1 MPNSALLWRNLTN
14 MILDKYQ
21 KINLKNKII
30 AMPIGFVLIIFGL
43 IYFIVAPTIVDIKTV
58 GGEIEEQR
66 IDLEKK
72 YNNGISLRQLT
83 ENLKII
89 EPKLSLLDKIFINK
103 NRELEF
109 ITTIENEANE
119 ARVSQK
125 INLISPE
132 TTEKKEFQKN
142 NLQLLTKGGFNEQ
155 LKYLMNLESLSYYI
169 NVKSLELSP
178 ADSNKEAE
186 INNQELTSNRLN
198 MLINADTYWK

>member
-89 EPKLSLLDKIFINK
+89 EPKLSLLDKIFI
-103 NRELEF
+103 
-109 ITTIENEANE
+109 
-119 ARVSQK
+119 
-125 INLISPE
+125 
-132 TTEKKEFQKN
+132 
-142 NLQLLTKGGFNEQ
+142 
-155 LKYLMNLESLSYYI
+155 
-169 NVKSLELSP
+169 
-178 ADSNKEAE
+178 
-186 INNQELTSNRLN
+186 
-198 MLINADTYWK
+198 

>member
-1 MPNSALLWRNLTN
+1 
-14 MILDKYQ
+14 
-21 KINLKNKII
+21 
-30 AMPIGFVLIIFGL
+30 MPIGFVLIIFGL

>member
-1 MPNSALLWRNLTN
+1 MPNSALLWHNLTN

-43 IYFIVAPTIVDIKTV
+43 IYFIVVPTIVDIKTV

-132 TTEKKEFQKN
+132 TTEKQEFQKN

-186 INNQELTSNRLN
+186 INNQELTGNRLN